1 MTGIQQTI
9 SQRPL
14 SEKERD
20 DIRELMA
27 EGWTPEE
34 IKEHLGMDKLPRVKP
49 KKVIDTYDAL
59 TLE

>member
-1 MTGIQQTI
+1 M
-9 SQRPL
+9 RNDPL

-34 IKEHLGMDKLPRVKP
+34 IKDHLGMDKLPRVKP

-59 TLE
+59 TFGD